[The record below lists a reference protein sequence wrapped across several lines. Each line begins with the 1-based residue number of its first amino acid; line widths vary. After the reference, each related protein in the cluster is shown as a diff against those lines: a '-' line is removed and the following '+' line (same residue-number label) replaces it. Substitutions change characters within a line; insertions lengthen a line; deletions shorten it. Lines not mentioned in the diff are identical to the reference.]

1 MGKSN
6 NPVAIITGG
15 SRGVGKATAVLL
27 ASKGWNITVT
37 CTNSISD
44 AEEVVELCQNFGVE
58 AQAIA
63 ADVSDNQACL
73 DTVDQTIKKWGRL
86 DCLVNNAGTTKFAF
100 NHGDLGALDGDDFL
114 HIYSVN
120 VVGPFQMV
128 KACRQYLIRSDD
140 PNVINVSSIAGI
152 KGIGSSLA
160 YASSKGALNTMT
172 QSMARNLGPIR
183 VNAVCPGFIQGE
195 WLRKGLG
202 GVNYD
207 AALANI
213 EKTTPLGLAVTADQ
227 VADSIYNLMALSKI
241 VTGETILLD
250 GGFHLTV

>member
-1 MGKSN
+1 MDKSN

-15 SRGVGKATAVLL
+15 SRGVGKATAILL

-37 CTNSISD
+37 CTSSIDD
-44 AEEVVELCQNFGVE
+44 AEEVVKMCQNLGVE
-58 AQAIA
+58 AQAVA
-63 ADVSDNQACL
+63 ADVSDNRACL
-73 DTVDQTIKKWGRL
+73 DTVDQTIQKWGRL
-86 DCLVNNAGTTKFAF
+86 DCLINNAGTTKFAF
-100 NHGDLGALDGDDFL
+100 NHGDLDALDGDDFL

-128 KACRQYLIRSDD
+128 KACRQYLIHSDN
-140 PNVINVSSIAGI
+140 PNIINVSSIAGI
-152 KGIGSSLA
+152 RGIGSSLA

-172 QSMARNLGPIR
+172 KSMARNLGPIR

-202 GVNYD
+202 SDAYD
-207 AALANI
+207 AALAYT

-227 VADSIYNLMALSKI
+227 VAESIYNLMALSKI

>member
-1 MGKSN
+1 MDKSN

-15 SRGVGKATAVLL
+15 SRGVGKATAILL

-37 CTNSISD
+37 CTSSIDD
-44 AEEVVELCQNFGVE
+44 AEEVVKMCQNLGVE
-58 AQAIA
+58 AQAVA
-63 ADVSDNQACL
+63 ADVSDNRACL
-73 DTVDQTIKKWGRL
+73 DTVDQTIQKWGRL
-86 DCLVNNAGTTKFAF
+86 DCLINNAGTTKFAF
-100 NHGDLGALDGDDFL
+100 NHGDLDALDGDDFL
-114 HIYSVN
+114 RIYNVN

-128 KACRQYLIRSDD
+128 KACRQYLIHSDN

-152 KGIGSSLA
+152 RGIGSSLA

-172 QSMARNLGPIR
+172 KSMARNLGPIR

-202 GVNYD
+202 SDAYD
-207 AALANI
+207 AALAQI
-213 EKTTPLGLAVTADQ
+213 EKTAPLGLAVTADQ
-227 VADSIYNLMALSKI
+227 VAESIYNLMALSKI

>member
-1 MGKSN
+1 MDKSN

-15 SRGVGKATAVLL
+15 SRGVGKATAILL

-37 CTNSISD
+37 CTRSIND
-44 AEEVVELCQNFGVE
+44 AEEVVKICQNLGVE
-58 AQAIA
+58 AQAVE

-73 DTVDQTIKKWGRL
+73 DTVDHTIKKWGRL
-86 DCLVNNAGTTKFAF
+86 DCLVNNAGTTKFAL
-100 NHGDLGALDGDDFL
+100 NHGDLDALDGDDFL

-128 KACRQYLIRSDD
+128 KACRQYLIHSDD

-202 GVNYD
+202 SDTYD
-207 AALANI
+207 AALANT

-227 VADSIYNLMALSKI
+227 VAESIYNLMSLSKV

>member
-1 MGKSN
+1 MDKSN

-15 SRGVGKATAVLL
+15 SRGVGKATAILL

-37 CTNSISD
+37 CTSSIDD
-44 AEEVVELCQNFGVE
+44 AEEVVKMCQNLGVE
-58 AQAIA
+58 AQAVA
-63 ADVSDNQACL
+63 ADVSDNRACL
-73 DTVDQTIKKWGRL
+73 DTVDQTIQKWGRL
-86 DCLVNNAGTTKFAF
+86 DCLINNAGTTKFAF
-100 NHGDLGALDGDDFL
+100 NHGDLDALDGDDFL

-128 KACRQYLIRSDD
+128 KACRQYLIHSDN

-152 KGIGSSLA
+152 RGIGSSLA

-172 QSMARNLGPIR
+172 KSMARNLGPIR

-202 GVNYD
+202 SDAYD
-207 AALANI
+207 AALAQI
-213 EKTTPLGLAVTADQ
+213 EKTAPLGLAVTADQ
-227 VADSIYNLMALSKI
+227 VAESIYNLMALSKI

>member
-1 MGKSN
+1 MDKSN

-15 SRGVGKATAVLL
+15 SRGVGKATAILL

-37 CTNSISD
+37 CTSSIDD
-44 AEEVVELCQNFGVE
+44 ADEVVKICQNLGVE
-58 AQAIA
+58 AQAVA

-86 DCLVNNAGTTKFAF
+86 DCLINNAGTTKFAF
-100 NHGDLGALDGDDFL
+100 NHGDLDALDGDDFL
-114 HIYSVN
+114 HIYKVN

-128 KACRQYLIRSDD
+128 KACRQYLIHSDN

-152 KGIGSSLA
+152 RGIGSSLA

-172 QSMARNLGPIR
+172 KSMARNLGPIR

-202 GVNYD
+202 SDAYD
-207 AALANI
+207 AALAHI
-213 EKTTPLGLAVTADQ
+213 EKTTPLGLAVTVDQ
-227 VADSIYNLMALSKI
+227 VAESIYNLMALSKI

>member
-1 MGKSN
+1 MDKSN

-15 SRGVGKATAVLL
+15 SRGVGKATAILL
-27 ASKGWNITVT
+27 AAKGWNITVT
-37 CTNSISD
+37 CTRSIND
-44 AEEVVELCQNFGVE
+44 ANEVVQTCQNLGVE
-58 AQAIA
+58 AQAVV

-73 DTVDQTIKKWGRL
+73 DTVDYTIKKWGRL

-100 NHGDLGALDGDDFL
+100 NHGDLDALDGDDFL

-128 KACRQYLIRSDD
+128 KACRQYLIHSDD

-202 GVNYD
+202 NDTYD
-207 AALANI
+207 AALANT

-227 VADSIYNLMALSKI
+227 VAESIYNLMSLSKV

>member
-1 MGKSN
+1 MDKSN

-15 SRGVGKATAVLL
+15 SRGVGKATAILL

-37 CTNSISD
+37 CTSSIDD
-44 AEEVVELCQNFGVE
+44 AEEVVKMCQNLGVE
-58 AQAIA
+58 AQAVA
-63 ADVSDNQACL
+63 ADVSDNRACL
-73 DTVDQTIKKWGRL
+73 DTVDQTIQKWGRL
-86 DCLVNNAGTTKFAF
+86 DCLINNAGTTKFAF
-100 NHGDLGALDGDDFL
+100 NHGDLDALDGDDFL
-114 HIYSVN
+114 RIYNVN

-128 KACRQYLIRSDD
+128 KACRQYLIHSDN
-140 PNVINVSSIAGI
+140 PNIINVSSIAGI
-152 KGIGSSLA
+152 RGIGSSLA

-172 QSMARNLGPIR
+172 KSMARNLGPIR

-202 GVNYD
+202 SDAYD
-207 AALANI
+207 AALAYT

-227 VADSIYNLMALSKI
+227 VAESIYNLMALSKI

>member
-1 MGKSN
+1 MDKSN

-15 SRGVGKATAVLL
+15 SRGVGKATAILL

-37 CTNSISD
+37 CTSSIDD
-44 AEEVVELCQNFGVE
+44 AEEVVKICQNLGVE
-58 AQAIA
+58 AQAVA
-63 ADVSDNQACL
+63 ADVSDNRACL

-86 DCLVNNAGTTKFAF
+86 DCLINNAGTTKFAF
-100 NHGDLGALDGDDFL
+100 NHGDLDALDGDDFL
-114 HIYSVN
+114 HIYKVN

-128 KACRQYLIRSDD
+128 KACRQYLIHSYN

-152 KGIGSSLA
+152 RGIGSSLA

-172 QSMARNLGPIR
+172 KSMARNLGPIR

-202 GVNYD
+202 SDAYD
-207 AALANI
+207 AALAHI
-213 EKTTPLGLAVTADQ
+213 EKTTPLGLAVTVDQ
-227 VADSIYNLMALSKI
+227 VAESIYNLMALSKI

>member
-1 MGKSN
+1 MDKSN

-15 SRGVGKATAVLL
+15 SRGVGKATAILL

-37 CTNSISD
+37 CTSSIDD
-44 AEEVVELCQNFGVE
+44 AEEVVKICQNLGVE
-58 AQAIA
+58 AQAVA
-63 ADVSDNQACL
+63 ADVSYNRACL

-86 DCLVNNAGTTKFAF
+86 DCLINNAGTTKFAF
-100 NHGDLGALDGDDFL
+100 NHGDLDALDGDDFL
-114 HIYSVN
+114 HIYKVN

-128 KACRQYLIRSDD
+128 KACRQYLIHSDN

-152 KGIGSSLA
+152 RGIGSSLA

-172 QSMARNLGPIR
+172 KSMARNLGPIR

-202 GVNYD
+202 SDAYD
-207 AALANI
+207 AALAHI
-213 EKTTPLGLAVTADQ
+213 EKTTPLGLAVTVDQ
-227 VADSIYNLMALSKI
+227 VAESIYNLMALSKI

>member
-1 MGKSN
+1 MDKSN

-15 SRGVGKATAVLL
+15 SRGVGKATAILL

-37 CTNSISD
+37 CTSSIGD
-44 AEEVVELCQNFGVE
+44 AEEVVKMCQNLGVE

-63 ADVSDNQACL
+63 ADVSDNRACL
-73 DTVDQTIKKWGRL
+73 DTVDQTIQKWGRL
-86 DCLVNNAGTTKFAF
+86 DCLINNAGTTKFAF
-100 NHGDLGALDGDDFL
+100 NHGDLDALDGDDFL

-128 KACRQYLIRSDD
+128 KACRQYLIHSDN

-152 KGIGSSLA
+152 RGIGSSLA

-172 QSMARNLGPIR
+172 KSMARNLGPIR

-202 GVNYD
+202 SDAYD
-207 AALANI
+207 AALAQI
-213 EKTTPLGLAVTADQ
+213 EKTAPLGLAVTADQ
-227 VADSIYNLMALSKI
+227 VAESIYNLMALSKI

>member
-1 MGKSN
+1 MDKSN

-15 SRGVGKATAVLL
+15 SRGVGKATAILL

-37 CTNSISD
+37 CTSSIDD
-44 AEEVVELCQNFGVE
+44 AEEVVKMCQNLGVE
-58 AQAIA
+58 AQAVA
-63 ADVSDNQACL
+63 ADVSDNRACL
-73 DTVDQTIKKWGRL
+73 DTVDQTIQKWGRL
-86 DCLVNNAGTTKFAF
+86 DCLINNAGTTKFAF
-100 NHGDLGALDGDDFL
+100 NHGDLDALDGDDFL

-128 KACRQYLIRSDD
+128 KACRQYLIHSDN
-140 PNVINVSSIAGI
+140 PNIINVSSIAGI
-152 KGIGSSLA
+152 RGIGSSLA

-172 QSMARNLGPIR
+172 KSMARNLGPIR

-202 GVNYD
+202 SDAYD
-207 AALANI
+207 AALAQI
-213 EKTTPLGLAVTADQ
+213 EKTAPLGLAVTADQ
-227 VADSIYNLMALSKI
+227 VAESIYNLMALSKI